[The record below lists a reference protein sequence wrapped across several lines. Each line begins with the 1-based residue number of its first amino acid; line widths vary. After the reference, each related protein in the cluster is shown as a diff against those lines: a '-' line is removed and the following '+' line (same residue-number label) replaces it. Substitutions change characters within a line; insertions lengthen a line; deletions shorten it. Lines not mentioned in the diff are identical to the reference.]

1 MEAAIEIANKY
12 YKERL
17 EAIENIEKDLKILIK
32 KVKEILDDA
41 EIYLFESYVKGTFN
55 KFLSDVDI
63 LIVSDKI
70 PEKAIE
76 RAKIRL
82 KIKESIGR
90 RYFIFQLHLMKRE
103 DFQIFKNFI
112 DKLVRIA

>member
-17 EAIENIEKDLKILIK
+17 EAVENIEKDLKILIN
-32 KVKEILDDA
+32 KVKEIFDDA
-41 EIYLFESYVKGTFN
+41 EVYLFGSYVKGTFN

-70 PEKAIE
+70 PEKAAE
-76 RAKIRL
+76 RAKVRL
-82 KIKESIGR
+82 KIKEAVR
-90 RYFIFQLHLMKRE
+90 RKFFIFQLHLMKRR
-103 DFQIFKNFI
+103 DFEVFKKFI
-112 DKLVRIA
+112 DKFIRIS